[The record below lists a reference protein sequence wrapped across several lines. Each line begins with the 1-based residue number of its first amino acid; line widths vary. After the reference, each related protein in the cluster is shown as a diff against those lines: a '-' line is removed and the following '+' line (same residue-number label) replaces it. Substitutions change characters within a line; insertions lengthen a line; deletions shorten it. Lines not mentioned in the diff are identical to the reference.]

1 MTSLPFSIVPGNR
14 SYRYIACSVKLVM
27 RGSLL
32 QLHKVRDILNDAPL
46 QQLIITPT
54 TETPTI
60 QLTDD
65 NDSDTT
71 IIYDISNNSETRQ
84 STYSTDSQPLNTLS
98 PVPFDNNVIHLQTDD
113 NKTFVQCEDYDSD
126 ETYLSNTEQLPL
138 NFQTN
143 RNVVLTEHKYV
154 HHHYK

>member
-1 MTSLPFSIVPGNR
+1 MTSLPFSTVPGNR
-14 SYRYIACSVKLVM
+14 SYRYIACSVKLVV

-54 TETPTI
+54 TETPTTETPTI

-71 IIYDISNNSETRQ
+71 IIYDISVVAEAFFHWSGKFIP
-84 STYSTDSQPLNTLS
+84 SI
-98 PVPFDNNVIHLQTDD
+98 FIAH
-113 NKTFVQCEDYDSD
+113 FVLKGTMLLKFEF
-126 ETYLSNTEQLPL
+126 EIIKEN
-138 NFQTN
+138 
-143 RNVVLTEHKYV
+143 
-154 HHHYK
+154 